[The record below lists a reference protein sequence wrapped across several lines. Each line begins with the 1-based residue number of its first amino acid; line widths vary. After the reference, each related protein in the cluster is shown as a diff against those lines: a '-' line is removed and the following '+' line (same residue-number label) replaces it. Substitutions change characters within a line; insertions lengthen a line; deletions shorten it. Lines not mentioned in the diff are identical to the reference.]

1 MTNGDMCNCACYC
14 FGVENVIH
22 WYDGIFVLGDNDNEL
37 VTVTFTRGSPD
48 VAIKVFLSRDMR

>member
-37 VTVTFTRGSPD
+37 VTVTLPEDHQIRQLRE
-48 VAIKVFLSRDMR
+48 AII